1 VDGKIPVNPALAESF
16 RLLKSSYCHLV
27 DSKRWSEVGALF
39 TPEATLRFH
48 DVSGQ
53 VTGSLTGREVADSF
67 RARLDA
73 ASTCHRVFDPTFL
86 EATGS
91 WVDAVW
97 PMEDVVIASDLSPGW
112 LRSWHGH
119 GRYREHYVL
128 VEGQWRIDHLSLFR
142 ASMKYLSPE
151 ST

>member
-1 VDGKIPVNPALAESF
+1 
-16 RLLKSSYCHLV
+16 
-27 DSKRWSEVGALF
+27 
-39 TPEATLRFH
+39 
-48 DVSGQ
+48 
-53 VTGSLTGREVADSF
+53 
-67 RARLDA
+67 
-73 ASTCHRVFDPTFL
+73 
-86 EATGS
+86 
-91 WVDAVW
+91 
-97 PMEDVVIASDLSPGW
+97 MEDVVIASDLSPGW